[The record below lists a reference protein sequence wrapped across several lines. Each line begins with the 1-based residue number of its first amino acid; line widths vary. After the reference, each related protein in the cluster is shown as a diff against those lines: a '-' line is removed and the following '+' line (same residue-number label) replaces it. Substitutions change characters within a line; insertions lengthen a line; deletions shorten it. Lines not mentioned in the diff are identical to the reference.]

1 MSSLAF
7 SPAAP
12 GPTPLVPLPAL
23 SPRPGIELLA
33 KLEWHHPTGSVK
45 DRPARWMLDAAER
58 DGLVEP
64 GDALIEPTS
73 GNTGI
78 ALACLARLRGYRMT
92 VVVPAN
98 AGEER
103 MALLRAFGAEV
114 VESPADRGANGAV
127 EVAGDMA
134 AAGRHKML
142 FQYANPANPQAH
154 YEGTGPEILEQA
166 GRVDAFIAGLGT
178 GGTLMGVGRALRE
191 ADPAT
196 RVVAAAPPAGESVLG
211 LRSLEDGFVP
221 PIFDP
226 AAIDARILVS
236 TADAVRAVRRL
247 LAEEG
252 LFVGLSSGAVLH
264 AALRWAERVEE
275 GRLVLLFAD
284 AGWKYLSSGAWEGTV
299 EEAAARLNGRLSW

>member
-1 MSSLAF
+1 MAVFPSV
-7 SPAAP
+7 P
-12 GPTPLVPLPAL
+12 GRTPLVPLPAL
-23 SPRPGIELLA
+23 SPRPGITLLA
-33 KLEWHHPTGSVK
+33 KLEWHNPTGSVK
-45 DRPARWMLDAAER
+45 DRPAHWMLEVAER
-58 DGLVEP
+58 DGLVGP

-78 ALACLARLRGYRMT
+78 ALARLARLRGYPMT
-92 VVVPAN
+92 VVPAN
-98 AGEER
+98 VGEER
-103 MALLRAFGAEV
+103 KALLRAFGAVV
-114 VESPADRGANGAV
+114 VESPAERGANGAA
-127 EVAGDMA
+127 EVASDIASG
-134 AAGRHKML
+134 GHHKML

-191 ADPAT
+191 ADPST
-196 RVVAAAPPAGESVLG
+196 RVVAAAPPTGESVLG

-226 AAIDARILVS
+226 AALDARILVS

-284 AGWKYLSSGAWEGTV
+284 AGWKYLASGAWEGTV
-299 EEAAARLNGRLSW
+299 EEAAARLNRKAQW

>member
-1 MSSLAF
+1 MAAR
-7 SPAAP
+7 PPAP
-12 GPTPLVPLPAL
+12 GHTPLVPLPAF
-23 SPRPGIELLA
+23 SPSPGISLYA
-33 KLEWHHPTGSVK
+33 KLEWHNPTGSVK

-58 DGLVEP
+58 EGLVEP
-64 GDALIEPTS
+64 GDALVEPTS

-92 VVVPAN
+92 VVVPDN

-103 MALLRAFGAEV
+103 KALLRAFGAEV
-114 VESPADRGANGAV
+114 VESPGERGANGAV
-127 EVAGDMA
+127 EVASDIA
-134 AAGRHKML
+134 AAGRHTML
-142 FQYANPANPQAH
+142 FQYANPANPLSH

-166 GRVDAFIAGLGT
+166 GRVDAFVAGLGT

-196 RVVAAAPPAGESVLG
+196 RVVAAAPPTGESVLG
-211 LRSLEDGFVP
+211 LRSLEDGFLP

-236 TADAVRAVRRL
+236 TADAVRATRRL

-264 AALRWAERVEE
+264 AALRWAERLEE
-275 GRLVLLFAD
+275 GTLVLLFAD

-299 EEAAARLNGRLSW
+299 EEAAARLNGRPW

>member
-1 MSSLAF
+1 VAAR
-7 SPAAP
+7 PAAP

-23 SPRPGIELLA
+23 SPRPAISLWA
-33 KLEWHHPTGSVK
+33 KLEWHNPTGSVK

-64 GDALIEPTS
+64 GDALVEPTS

-78 ALACLARLRGYRMT
+78 ALARLARLRGYPMT
-92 VVVPAN
+92 VVVPDN
-98 AGEER
+98 VGEER
-103 MALLRAFGAEV
+103 KALLRAFGAEV
-114 VESPADRGANGAV
+114 VESPGERGANGAV
-127 EVAGDMA
+127 EVASDIA
-134 AAGRHKML
+134 AAGRHTML
-142 FQYANPANPQAH
+142 FQYANPANPQSH
-154 YEGTGPEILEQA
+154 YERTGPEILEQA
-166 GRVDAFIAGLGT
+166 GLVDAFVAGLGT

-211 LRSLEDGFVP
+211 LRSLEDGYVP

-236 TADAVRAVRRL
+236 TADAVRATRRL
-247 LAEEG
+247 LVEEG

-264 AALRWAERVEE
+264 AALRWAERLEE

-284 AGWKYLSSGAWEGTV
+284 AGWKYLSAGAWEGTV
-299 EEAAARLNGRLSW
+299 EQAAARLNGRLW

>member
-1 MSSLAF
+1 MAAR
-7 SPAAP
+7 PAAP
-12 GPTPLVPLPAL
+12 GSTPLVPLPAL
-23 SPRPGIELLA
+23 SPRPGIALYA
-33 KLEWHHPTGSVK
+33 KLEWHNPTGSVK

-64 GDALIEPTS
+64 GDALVEPTS

-78 ALACLARLRGYRMT
+78 ALACLARLRGYPMT
-92 VVVPAN
+92 VVVPDN
-98 AGEER
+98 AGEECK
-103 MALLRAFGAEV
+103 ALLRAFGAEV
-114 VESPADRGANGAV
+114 VESPGERGANGAV
-127 EVAGDMA
+127 EVASDIA
-134 AAGRHKML
+134 AAGGHTML
-142 FQYANPANPQAH
+142 FQYASPANPQSH

-196 RVVAAAPPAGESVLG
+196 RVVAAAPPIGESVLG

-226 AAIDARILVS
+226 AAIDSRILVS
-236 TADAVRAVRRL
+236 TADAVRATRRL
-247 LAEEG
+247 LIDEG
-252 LFVGLSSGAVLH
+252 LFAGLSSGAVLH
-264 AALRWAERVEE
+264 AALRWAQRIEE

-284 AGWKYLSSGAWEGTV
+284 AGWQYLSSGAWEGTV
-299 EEAAARLNGRLSW
+299 GEAAARLNGRLW

>member
-1 MSSLAF
+1 MAPR
-7 SPAAP
+7 PAAL

-23 SPRPGIELLA
+23 SPHPGISLYA
-33 KLEWHHPTGSVK
+33 KLEWHNPTGSVK

-92 VVVPAN
+92 VVVPDN

-103 MALLRAFGAEV
+103 KAVLRAFGAEV
-114 VESPADRGANGAV
+114 VESPGERGANGAV
-127 EVAGDMA
+127 EVAFDIAG
-134 AAGRHKML
+134 AGRHTML
-142 FQYANPANPQAH
+142 FQYGNPANPQSH

-166 GRVDAFIAGLGT
+166 GRVDAFVAGLGT

-226 AAIDARILVS
+226 AAIDSRILVR
-236 TADAVRAVRRL
+236 TADAVRATRRL

-252 LFVGLSSGAVLH
+252 LFVGLSSGAVLY
-264 AALRWAERVEE
+264 AALRWAERMEE

-299 EEAAARLNGRLSW
+299 EEAAARLNGRLPW

>member
-1 MSSLAF
+1 VAAF
-7 SPAAP
+7 PPAP
-12 GPTPLVPLPAL
+12 GHTPLVPLPAL
-23 SPRPGIELLA
+23 SPRPGISLYA
-33 KLEWHHPTGSVK
+33 KLEWNNPTGSVK

-64 GDALIEPTS
+64 GDSLVEPTS

-92 VVVPAN
+92 VVVPDN

-103 MALLRAFGAEV
+103 KALLRAFGAEV
-114 VESPADRGANGAV
+114 VESPGERGANGAV
-127 EVAGDMA
+127 EVASDIA
-134 AAGRHKML
+134 AAGRHTML
-142 FQYANPANPQAH
+142 FQYANPANPLSH
-154 YEGTGPEILEQA
+154 YEGTGPEILKQA
-166 GRVDAFIAGLGT
+166 GRIDAFVAGLGT

-191 ADPAT
+191 VDPAT
-196 RVVAAAPPAGESVLG
+196 RVVAAAPPSGEAVLG

-236 TADAVRAVRRL
+236 TADAVRATRRL
-247 LAEEG
+247 LAEAG
-252 LFVGLSSGAVLH
+252 LFVGLSSGAVLY
-264 AALRWAERVEE
+264 AALRWAERLEE

-284 AGWKYLSSGAWEGTV
+284 AGWKYLSSGAFEGTV
-299 EEAAARLNGRLSW
+299 EEAASRLNGRPW

>member
-1 MSSLAF
+1 MATRLPAPGHTPLVSLPAF
-7 SPAAP
+7 SP
-12 GPTPLVPLPAL
+12 G
-23 SPRPGIELLA
+23 PGISLYA
-33 KLEWHHPTGSVK
+33 KLEWHNPTGSVK
-45 DRPARWMLDAAER
+45 DRPACWMLDAAER

-64 GDALIEPTS
+64 GDALVEPTS

-78 ALACLARLRGYRMT
+78 ALARLARLRGYRMT
-92 VVVPAN
+92 VVVPEN

-103 MALLRAFGAEV
+103 KALLRAFGAEV
-114 VESPADRGANGAV
+114 VESPGERGANGAV
-127 EVAGDMA
+127 EVASDIA
-134 AAGRHKML
+134 AAGRHTML
-142 FQYANPANPQAH
+142 FQYANPANPLSH

-166 GRVDAFIAGLGT
+166 GRVDAFVAGLGT

-196 RVVAAAPPAGESVLG
+196 RVVAAAPPTGESVLG
-211 LRSLEDGFVP
+211 LRSLEDGFRP

-236 TADAVRAVRRL
+236 TADAVRATRRL

-264 AALRWAERVEE
+264 AALRWAERLEE
-275 GRLVLLFAD
+275 GTLVLLFAD

-299 EEAAARLNGRLSW
+299 EEAAARLNGRPW

>member
-1 MSSLAF
+1 LVPAR
-7 SPAAP
+7 PAAP
-12 GPTPLVPLPAL
+12 GRTPLVPLTSL
-23 SPRPGIELLA
+23 SPRPGISLWA
-33 KLEWHHPTGSVK
+33 KLEWHNPTGSVK
-45 DRPARWMLDAAER
+45 DRPARRMLDAAER

-78 ALACLARLRGYRMT
+78 ALACLARLRGYPMT
-92 VVVPAN
+92 VVVPEN
-98 AGEER
+98 VGDER
-103 MALLRAFGAEV
+103 KALLRAFGAEV
-114 VESPADRGANGAV
+114 VESPGERGANGAV
-127 EVAGDMA
+127 EVASDIA
-134 AAGRHKML
+134 AAGKHTML
-142 FQYANPANPQAH
+142 FQYANPANPQSH

-166 GRVDAFIAGLGT
+166 GRVDAFVAGLGT

-196 RVVAAAPPAGESVLG
+196 RVVAAAPPPGESVLG

-226 AAIDARILVS
+226 AGIEARILVS
-236 TADAVRAVRRL
+236 TADAVRATRRL

-264 AALRWAERVEE
+264 AALRWAERIEE

-299 EEAAARLNGRLSW
+299 EEAAAHLNGKLTW

>member
-1 MSSLAF
+1 VAAR
-7 SPAAP
+7 PAAP

-23 SPRPGIELLA
+23 SPRPAISLWA
-33 KLEWHHPTGSVK
+33 KLEWHNPTGSVK

-64 GDALIEPTS
+64 GDALVEPTS

-78 ALACLARLRGYRMT
+78 ALARLARLRGYPMT
-92 VVVPAN
+92 VVVPDN
-98 AGEER
+98 VGEER
-103 MALLRAFGAEV
+103 KALLRAFGAEV
-114 VESPADRGANGAV
+114 VESPGERGANGAV
-127 EVAGDMA
+127 EVASDIA
-134 AAGRHKML
+134 AAGRHTML
-142 FQYANPANPQAH
+142 FQYANPANPQSH
-154 YEGTGPEILEQA
+154 YERTGPEILEQA
-166 GRVDAFIAGLGT
+166 GLVDAFVAGLGT

-211 LRSLEDGFVP
+211 LRSLEDGYVP

-236 TADAVRAVRRL
+236 TADAVRATRRL
-247 LAEEG
+247 LVEEG

-264 AALRWAERVEE
+264 AALRWAERLDE

-284 AGWKYLSSGAWEGTV
+284 AGWKYLSAGAWEGTV
-299 EEAAARLNGRLSW
+299 EQAAARLNGRLW

>member
-1 MSSLAF
+1 MAAR
-7 SPAAP
+7 PAAP

-23 SPRPGIELLA
+23 SPRPAISLWA
-33 KLEWHHPTGSVK
+33 KLEWHNPTGSVK

-64 GDALIEPTS
+64 GDALVEPTS

-78 ALACLARLRGYRMT
+78 ALARLARLWGYPMT
-92 VVVPAN
+92 VVVPDN
-98 AGEER
+98 VGEER
-103 MALLRAFGAEV
+103 KALLRAFGAEV
-114 VESPADRGANGAV
+114 VESPGERGANGAV
-127 EVAGDMA
+127 EVASDIA
-134 AAGRHKML
+134 AAGRHTML
-142 FQYANPANPQAH
+142 FQYANPANPQSH

-166 GRVDAFIAGLGT
+166 GLVDAFVAGLGT

-211 LRSLEDGFVP
+211 LRSLEDGYVP

-236 TADAVRAVRRL
+236 TADAVRATRRL
-247 LAEEG
+247 LVEEG

-264 AALRWAERVEE
+264 AALRWAERLEE

-284 AGWKYLSSGAWEGTV
+284 AGWKYLSAGAWEGTV
-299 EEAAARLNGRLSW
+299 EQAAARLNGRLW

>member
-1 MSSLAF
+1 MAAR
-7 SPAAP
+7 PPAP
-12 GPTPLVPLPAL
+12 GRTPLVPLPAF
-23 SPRPGIELLA
+23 SPSPGISLYA
-33 KLEWHHPTGSVK
+33 KLEWHNPTGSVK

-64 GDALIEPTS
+64 GDALVEPTS

-92 VVVPAN
+92 VVVPDN

-103 MALLRAFGAEV
+103 KALLRAFGAEV
-114 VESPADRGANGAV
+114 VESPGERGANGAV
-127 EVAGDMA
+127 EVASDIA
-134 AAGRHKML
+134 AAGRHTML
-142 FQYANPANPQAH
+142 FQYANPANPLSH

-166 GRVDAFIAGLGT
+166 GRVDAFVAGLGT

-196 RVVAAAPPAGESVLG
+196 RVVAAAPPTGESVLG
-211 LRSLEDGFVP
+211 LRSLEDGFLP

-236 TADAVRAVRRL
+236 TADAVRATRRL

-264 AALRWAERVEE
+264 AALRWAERLEE
-275 GRLVLLFAD
+275 GTLVLLFAD

-299 EEAAARLNGRLSW
+299 EEAAARLNGRPW

>member
-1 MSSLAF
+1 MAGLASL
-7 SPAAP
+7 P
-12 GPTPLVPLPAL
+12 GRTPLVPLPAL
-23 SPRPGIELLA
+23 SPRPGIDLLA
-33 KLEWHHPTGSVK
+33 KLEWHNPTGSVK
-45 DRPARWMLDAAER
+45 DRPARWMLRAAER
-58 DGLVEP
+58 DGLVRP

-78 ALACLARLRGYRMT
+78 ALARLAQLRGYPMT

-98 AGEER
+98 VGEER
-103 MALLRAFGAEV
+103 KALLRAFGAEV
-114 VESPADRGANGAV
+114 VESPAERGPNGAV
-127 EVAGDMA
+127 EVASDIA
-134 AAGRHKML
+134 EAGRHRML

-154 YEGTGPEILEQA
+154 YEETGPEILEQA

-191 ADPAT
+191 SDPST
-196 RVVAAAPPAGESVLG
+196 KVVAAAPPTGESVLG
-211 LRSLEDGFVP
+211 LRSLEDGFLP

-226 AAIDARILVS
+226 AALDGRILVS
-236 TADAVRAVRRL
+236 TADAVRAARRL

-284 AGWKYLSSGAWEGTV
+284 AGWKYLSSGMWEGPV
-299 EEAAARLNGRLSW
+299 EEAAAHLNRKVQW

>member
-1 MSSLAF
+1 MAAR
-7 SPAAP
+7 PAAP
-12 GPTPLVPLPAL
+12 GPTPLVPLLAL
-23 SPRPGIELLA
+23 SPRPAISLWA
-33 KLEWHHPTGSVK
+33 KLEWHNPTGSVK

-64 GDALIEPTS
+64 GDALVEPTS

-78 ALACLARLRGYRMT
+78 ALARLARLRGYPMT
-92 VVVPAN
+92 VVVPDN
-98 AGEER
+98 VGEER
-103 MALLRAFGAEV
+103 KALLRAFGAEV
-114 VESPADRGANGAV
+114 VESPGERGANGAV
-127 EVAGDMA
+127 EVASDIA
-134 AAGRHKML
+134 AAGRHTML
-142 FQYANPANPQAH
+142 FQYANPANPQSH
-154 YEGTGPEILEQA
+154 YERTGPEILEQA
-166 GRVDAFIAGLGT
+166 GLVDAFVAGLGT

-211 LRSLEDGFVP
+211 LRSLEDGYVP

-236 TADAVRAVRRL
+236 TADAVRATRRL
-247 LAEEG
+247 LVEEG

-264 AALRWAERVEE
+264 AALRWAERLEE

-284 AGWKYLSSGAWEGTV
+284 AGWKYLSAGAWEGTV
-299 EEAAARLNGRLSW
+299 EQAAARLNGRLW

>member
-1 MSSLAF
+1 MAPSL
-7 SPAAP
+7 PAP
-12 GPTPLVPLPAL
+12 GHTPLVPLAAL
-23 SPRPGIELLA
+23 SPNPGISLYA
-33 KLEWHHPTGSVK
+33 KLEWHNPTGSVK

-58 DGLVEP
+58 EGLVQP
-64 GDALIEPTS
+64 GDALVEPTS

-78 ALACLARLRGYRMT
+78 ALARLARLRGYPMT
-92 VVVPAN
+92 VVVPDN

-103 MALLRAFGAEV
+103 KALLRAFGAEV
-114 VESPADRGANGAV
+114 VESPGERGANGAV
-127 EVAGDMA
+127 EVASDIA
-134 AAGRHKML
+134 AAGGHTML
-142 FQYANPANPQAH
+142 FQYANPANPQSH

-166 GRVDAFIAGLGT
+166 GRVDAFVAGLGT
-178 GGTLMGVGRALRE
+178 GGTLMGVGRALRA

-196 RVVAAAPPAGESVLG
+196 RVVAAAPPVGESVLG

-226 AAIDARILVS
+226 TAIDARILVS
-236 TADAVRAVRRL
+236 TADAVRATRRL

-264 AALRWAERVEE
+264 AALRWAERLEE

-284 AGWKYLSSGAWEGTV
+284 AGWKYLSSGAWEGSV
-299 EEAAARLNGRLSW
+299 EEAAARLNGRPW

>member
-1 MSSLAF
+1 VAA
-7 SPAAP
+7 SPPAP
-12 GPTPLVPLPAL
+12 GHTPLVPLPAL
-23 SPRPGIELLA
+23 SPRPGISLYA
-33 KLEWHHPTGSVK
+33 KLEWNNPTGSVK

-64 GDALIEPTS
+64 GDSLVEPTS

-92 VVVPAN
+92 VVVPDN

-103 MALLRAFGAEV
+103 KALLRAFGAEV
-114 VESPADRGANGAV
+114 VESPGERGANGAV
-127 EVAGDMA
+127 EVASDIA
-134 AAGRHKML
+134 AAGGHTML
-142 FQYANPANPQAH
+142 FQYANPANPLSH

-166 GRVDAFIAGLGT
+166 GRIDAFVAGLGT
-178 GGTLMGVGRALRE
+178 GGTLMGVGRALRGV
-191 ADPAT
+191 DPAT
-196 RVVAAAPPAGESVLG
+196 RVVAAAPPSGEAVLG

-236 TADAVRAVRRL
+236 TADAVRATRRL
-247 LAEEG
+247 LVEAG

-264 AALRWAERVEE
+264 AALRWAERLEE

-284 AGWKYLSSGAWEGTV
+284 AGWKYLSSGAFEGTV
-299 EEAAARLNGRLSW
+299 EEAASRLNGRPW

>member
-1 MSSLAF
+1 VASLA
-7 SPAAP
+7 AP
-12 GPTPLVPLPAL
+12 PRPTPLVPLPAL

-33 KLEWHHPTGSVK
+33 KLEWHNPTGSVK

-58 DGLVEP
+58 EGLVEP

-78 ALACLARLRGYRMT
+78 ALARLARLRGYQMT

-98 AGEER
+98 VGEER
-103 MALLRAFGAEV
+103 KALLRAFGAGV
-114 VESPADRGANGAV
+114 VESPAERGANGAV
-127 EVAGDMA
+127 EVASDLA
-134 AAGRHKML
+134 ASGHHRML
-142 FQYANPANPQAH
+142 FQYANPANPRSH

-166 GRVDAFIAGLGT
+166 GRVDAFVAGLGT

-191 ADPAT
+191 ADAAT

-236 TADAVRAVRRL
+236 TGDAVRAVRRL

-264 AALRWAERVEE
+264 AALRWAERIEE

-299 EEAAARLNGRLSW
+299 EEAAARLNGKVQW

>member
-1 MSSLAF
+1 VAAR
-7 SPAAP
+7 PPAP
-12 GPTPLVPLPAL
+12 GHTPLVPLPAL
-23 SPRPGIELLA
+23 SPRPGILLCA
-33 KLEWHHPTGSVK
+33 KLEWHNPTGSVK

-58 DGLVEP
+58 GGLVEP
-64 GDALIEPTS
+64 GDALVEPTS

-92 VVVPAN
+92 VVVPEN

-103 MALLRAFGAEV
+103 KALLRAFGAEV
-114 VESPADRGANGAV
+114 VESPGERGANGAV
-127 EVAGDMA
+127 EVASDIA
-134 AAGRHKML
+134 AAGRHTML
-142 FQYANPANPQAH
+142 FQYANPANPLSH

-166 GRVDAFIAGLGT
+166 GRVDAFVAGLGT

-196 RVVAAAPPAGESVLG
+196 RVVAAAPPTGESVLG

-236 TADAVRAVRRL
+236 TADAVWATRRL

-264 AALRWAERVEE
+264 AALRWAERLEE
-275 GRLVLLFAD
+275 GTLVLLFAD
-284 AGWKYLSSGAWEGTV
+284 AGWKYLSSGVWEGTV
-299 EEAAARLNGRLSW
+299 EEAASRLNGRPW

>member
-1 MSSLAF
+1 VAARPTA
-7 SPAAP
+7 PA
-12 GPTPLVPLPAL
+12 PTPLVPLPAL
-23 SPRPGIELLA
+23 SPRPAISLWA
-33 KLEWHHPTGSVK
+33 KLEWHNPTGSVK

-64 GDALIEPTS
+64 GDALVEPTS

-78 ALACLARLRGYRMT
+78 ALARLARLRGYSMT
-92 VVVPAN
+92 VVVPGN
-98 AGEER
+98 VGEER
-103 MALLRAFGAEV
+103 KALLRAFGAEV
-114 VESPADRGANGAV
+114 VESPGERGANGAV
-127 EVAGDMA
+127 EVASDIA
-134 AAGRHKML
+134 AAGRHTML
-142 FQYANPANPQAH
+142 FQYANPANPQSH
-154 YEGTGPEILEQA
+154 YEGTGLEILEQA
-166 GRVDAFIAGLGT
+166 GRVDAFVAGLGT

-211 LRSLEDGFVP
+211 LRSLEDGYVA

-236 TADAVRAVRRL
+236 TADAVRATRRL
-247 LAEEG
+247 LLEEG

-264 AALRWAERVEE
+264 AALRWAERLEE

-284 AGWKYLSSGAWEGTV
+284 AGWKYLSAGAWEGTV
-299 EEAAARLNGRLSW
+299 EEAAARLNGRLR

>member
-1 MSSLAF
+1 MAALA
-7 SPAAP
+7 PAP
-12 GPTPLVPLPAL
+12 GRTPLVPLAAL
-23 SPRPGIELLA
+23 SPRPGISLYA
-33 KLEWHHPTGSVK
+33 KLEWNNPTGSVK

-64 GDALIEPTS
+64 GDLLVEPTS

-92 VVVPAN
+92 VVVPDN

-103 MALLRAFGAEV
+103 KALLRAFGAEV
-114 VESPADRGANGAV
+114 VESPGERGANGAV
-127 EVAGDMA
+127 EVASDIA
-134 AAGRHKML
+134 AAGGHTML
-142 FQYANPANPQAH
+142 FQYANPANPLSH

-166 GRVDAFIAGLGT
+166 GRIDAFVAGLGT

-196 RVVAAAPPAGESVLG
+196 RVVAAAPPSGEAVLG
-211 LRSLEDGFVP
+211 LRSLEDDFVP

-236 TADAVRAVRRL
+236 TADAVRATRRL
-247 LAEEG
+247 LVEAG

-264 AALRWAERVEE
+264 AALRWAERLEE

-284 AGWKYLSSGAWEGTV
+284 AGWKYLSSGAFEGTV
-299 EEAAARLNGRLSW
+299 EEAASRLNGRPW